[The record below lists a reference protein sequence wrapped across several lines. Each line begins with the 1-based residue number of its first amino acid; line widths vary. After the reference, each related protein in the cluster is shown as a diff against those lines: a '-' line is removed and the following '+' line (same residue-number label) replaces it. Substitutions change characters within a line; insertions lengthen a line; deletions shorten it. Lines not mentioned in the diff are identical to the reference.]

1 MSAAAYS
8 GAEIVKICPNVSD
21 IVRIT
26 ARKAG
31 HRRALVF
38 EGQSWTYA
46 QLDAAID
53 RFAASLSAL
62 QLPRPSVV
70 SIFTESVPELIIAYL
85 GTARAGHVTNIVNGT
100 LQGPEVAFILADSN
114 TRVFVTDGA
123 RWRLLANRHD
133 LPETLERVLVAPAP
147 GDGPWPARWARP
159 QTETFSSF
167 LNGSS
172 ARPHHE
178 ELAEALADEL
188 DEKLAGKP
196 GVKLARNLAG
206 KLSGEPDR
214 LNSQPEAVPVG
225 LFESWTPDPDALST
239 LMYTSGTTGKPKG
252 VMLSHRNIVDNATRF
267 AAIHYGPDDRLA
279 IGAPLFHCWGLING
293 ALAIFWAGGTALI
306 LRRFRTEEALE
317 LVRREQATQFLGVA
331 AMYRFMLRAPGSR
344 EALAS
349 LKVAHSAA
357 APTPVELI
365 ERLRGDFGIQYA
377 ESYGLTE
384 TSPVI
389 TTTHWS
395 ETRPGSCGRAVG
407 DTELKV
413 VSPDGTPAPPG
424 EVGELWARGT
434 AIMLGYW
441 RRPDAT
447 RQAITPDGWFK
458 TGDLVRMDED
468 GYVYIVDRV
477 KDMINVAGEKVY
489 PREVE
494 EVLHAHPDVADA
506 AVVGIPHPDKGEVPK
521 AFVVRKPGAGVSAD
535 DLIAY
540 CRERLARYKV
550 PAEVEF
556 VEEIPRS
563 ASGKT
568 LRRQLRVESA
578 AQPVAQTSEAE
589 RS

>member
-133 LPETLERVLVAPAP
+133 LPETLEQVLVAPAP

-167 LNGSS
+167 LNGSG
-172 ARPHHE
+172 ARPRHE
-178 ELAEALADEL
+178 ELADALADEL
-188 DEKLAGKP
+188 DEKL
-196 GVKLARNLAG
+196 
-206 KLSGEPDR
+206 
-214 LNSQPEAVPVG
+214 
-225 LFESWTPDPDALST
+225 ESWTPDPDALST

-252 VMLSHRNIVDNATRF
+252 VMLSHRNIVDNAARF
-267 AAIHYGPDDRLA
+267 AAVHYGPDDRLA

-413 VSPDGTPAPPG
+413 VSPDGTPVPPG

-521 AFVVRKPGAGVSAD
+521 AFVVRKPGAGVSAG

>member
-133 LPETLERVLVAPAP
+133 LPETLEQVLVAPAP

-167 LNGSS
+167 LNGSG
-172 ARPHHE
+172 ARPRHE
-178 ELAEALADEL
+178 ELADALADEL
-188 DEKLAGKP
+188 DEKL
-196 GVKLARNLAG
+196 
-206 KLSGEPDR
+206 
-214 LNSQPEAVPVG
+214 
-225 LFESWTPDPDALST
+225 ESWTPDPDALST

-252 VMLSHRNIVDNATRF
+252 VMLSHRNIVDNAARF
-267 AAIHYGPDDRLA
+267 AAVHYGPDDRLA

-413 VSPDGTPAPPG
+413 VSPDGTPVPPG

-468 GYVYIVDRV
+468 GYVYIVDRL

-521 AFVVRKPGAGVSAD
+521 AFVVRKPGAGVSAG

>member
-133 LPETLERVLVAPAP
+133 LPETLEQVLVAPAP

-167 LNGSS
+167 LNGSG
-172 ARPHHE
+172 ARPRHE
-178 ELAEALADEL
+178 ELADALADEL
-188 DEKLAGKP
+188 DEKL
-196 GVKLARNLAG
+196 
-206 KLSGEPDR
+206 
-214 LNSQPEAVPVG
+214 
-225 LFESWTPDPDALST
+225 ESSTPDPDALST

-252 VMLSHRNIVDNATRF
+252 VMLSHRNIVDNAARF
-267 AAIHYGPDDRLA
+267 AAVHYGPDDRLA

-413 VSPDGTPAPPG
+413 VSPDGTPVPPG

-468 GYVYIVDRV
+468 GYVYIVDRL

-521 AFVVRKPGAGVSAD
+521 AFVVRKPGAGVSAG

>member
-46 QLDAAID
+46 QLDAAIN

-114 TRVFVTDGA
+114 TRVLVTDGA

-133 LPETLERVLVAPAP
+133 LPETLEQVLVAPAP

-167 LNGSS
+167 LNGSG
-172 ARPHHE
+172 ARPRHE
-178 ELAEALADEL
+178 ELADALADEL
-188 DEKLAGKP
+188 DEKL
-196 GVKLARNLAG
+196 
-206 KLSGEPDR
+206 
-214 LNSQPEAVPVG
+214 
-225 LFESWTPDPDALST
+225 ESWTPDPDALST

-252 VMLSHRNIVDNATRF
+252 VMLSHRNIVDNAARF
-267 AAIHYGPDDRLA
+267 AAVHYGPDDRLA

-344 EALAS
+344 EA
-349 LKVAHSAA
+349 
-357 APTPVELI
+357 
-365 ERLRGDFGIQYA
+365 
-377 ESYGLTE
+377 
-384 TSPVI
+384 
-389 TTTHWS
+389 
-395 ETRPGSCGRAVG
+395 
-407 DTELKV
+407 
-413 VSPDGTPAPPG
+413 
-424 EVGELWARGT
+424 
-434 AIMLGYW
+434 
-441 RRPDAT
+441 
-447 RQAITPDGWFK
+447 
-458 TGDLVRMDED
+458 
-468 GYVYIVDRV
+468 
-477 KDMINVAGEKVY
+477 
-489 PREVE
+489 
-494 EVLHAHPDVADA
+494 
-506 AVVGIPHPDKGEVPK
+506 
-521 AFVVRKPGAGVSAD
+521 
-535 DLIAY
+535 
-540 CRERLARYKV
+540 
-550 PAEVEF
+550 
-556 VEEIPRS
+556 
-563 ASGKT
+563 
-568 LRRQLRVESA
+568 
-578 AQPVAQTSEAE
+578 
-589 RS
+589 

>member
-26 ARKAG
+26 ARQAG

-38 EGQSWTYA
+38 EGQSWTYV

-114 TRVFVTDGA
+114 TRVLVTDGA

-167 LNGSS
+167 LNGSG
-172 ARPHHE
+172 ARPRHE

-188 DEKLAGKP
+188 DEKL
-196 GVKLARNLAG
+196 
-206 KLSGEPDR
+206 
-214 LNSQPEAVPVG
+214 
-225 LFESWTPDPDALST
+225 ESWTPDPDALST

-252 VMLSHRNIVDNATRF
+252 VMLSHRNIVDNAARF
-267 AAIHYGPDDRLA
+267 AAVHYGPDDRLA

-389 TTTHWS
+389 TTAHWS

-447 RQAITPDGWFK
+447 RQSITPDGWFK

-521 AFVVRKPGAGVSAD
+521 AFVVRKPGAGVSAG